1 MYFARRHF
9 INEADAHSA
18 YVSLLLG
25 FDDKTKEFDVSTVQ
39 ANTAII
45 YDGGHFLVED
55 DNPKAADFEISSDEA
70 TKRGFMGKKVGD
82 KIVVSSNRVSGDRE
96 AEIKEIKS
104 KYIFALH
111 DSMQSYERRFVDR
124 NDLMGFNVEKNNFD
138 PLFKQLDAV
147 KEQGDQVE
155 RLYKQ
160 NKITVDLF
168 AKLVGREL
176 IEVIYALRQTPDLG
190 IRVAKGTD
198 QEAKQGRI
206 AFLESKE
213 VVIDI
218 TAVITLHGLG
228 IKRQKIGLQK
238 FIIGQKTRDLL
249 TQKIHLQETVEKRS
263 RMTLYKGNNGKY
275 IREKVTAADHR
286 KRLKALK
293 DLAKWIDDN
302 TVTKPITQAQIDTL
316 SAKTKNLKQL
326 EDIVES
332 PQLDVITLALEEGRV
347 LLCDDVGLRDLAM
360 SSFGVQGAWTQ
371 AILQVQLARGRITE
385 EDYKNFVIQLA
396 NTNYHHVGIDP
407 GILIEAAKQA
417 EWLPKYPFDGVVKLL
432 SRPET
437 TVQSI
442 IIVLANFFY
451 ELYRQPILVDK
462 SYMINFIL
470 DTVVKNHERN
480 VFLPV
485 MKNAIEVRFKLVP
498 NFRGDLLGIISTW
511 EELHIL

>member
-1 MYFARRHF
+1 MYFARRRF

-25 FDDKTKEFDVSTVQ
+25 FDDKTKKFNVSSAQTD
-39 ANTAII
+39 TAII
-45 YDGGHFLVED
+45 FDGGHFLIED
-55 DNPKAADFEISSDEA
+55 DDPKAADFEISSNEA
-70 TKRGFMGKKVGD
+70 VKRGFIGKKVGD
-82 KIVVSSNRVSGDRE
+82 KIVLSSNHVSGNKE

-124 NDLMGFNVEKNNFD
+124 TDLMGFNVEKNNFD
-138 PLFKQLDAV
+138 PLFKQLDVV

-176 IEVIYALRQTPDLG
+176 IEVIYALRQIPDLG
-190 IRVAKGTD
+190 IHVAKGTD
-198 QEAKQGRI
+198 DEAKHGRS

-213 VVIDI
+213 IVVDI
-218 TAVITLHGLG
+218 TAIVTLHGLG
-228 IKRQKIGLQK
+228 IKPEKIGLQK

-249 TQKIHLQETVEKRS
+249 TQKIHLQETVDKRS

-293 DLAKWIDDN
+293 DLAKWIDNN

-316 SAKTKNLKQL
+316 NSNTKNLKQL

-332 PQLDVITLALEEGRV
+332 SQLDAITLSLEEGRV
-347 LLCDDVGLRDLAM
+347 LFSDDAGLRDLAM
-360 SSFGVQGAWTQ
+360 SSFGVQGVWTQ
-371 AILQVQLARGRITE
+371 VILQVQLVQGKITE
-385 EDYKNFVIQLA
+385 ENYKNYVIQLA
-396 NTNYHHVGIDP
+396 NTNYHHVSIGPDV
-407 GILIEAAKQA
+407 LIEAAKQA
-417 EWLPKYPFDGVVKLL
+417 EWLPKYPFDGVIKLL

-437 TVQSI
+437 TLQSI

-451 ELYRQPILVDK
+451 ELYKQPILVDK
-462 SYMINFIL
+462 SYVINFVL
-470 DTVVKNHERN
+470 DTVVKNHDRDL
-480 VFLPV
+480 FLPV
-485 MKNAIEVRFKLVP
+485 MKRAVEVRFKLVP
-498 NFRGDLLGIISTW
+498 NFASDLLSIINTW
-511 EELHIL
+511 EELHKI